1 MKTLEDAWRWYV
13 QTKRQ
18 VFLVRRLADLHWSEL
33 PWDGRLGN
41 DDHFKELDPEQL
53 KDDADFNLSQFDDL
67 AVLVL
72 FAVFESLV
80 RDQLGTEI
88 RAEIEEKGI
97 SHALLLRSFQDLEQ
111 QVGEGSFFRILEP
124 YKRLHANLVEEVNQ
138 VRRYRNWVA
147 HGRRS
152 TRPEWVGPR
161 MAYERLGRF
170 WALLS
175 LQAEERDEA
184 SSG

>member
-97 SHALLLRSFQDLEQ
+97 SHALLLRSFQEHLPDTRALQ
-111 QVGEGSFFRILEP
+111 AAPCQP
-124 YKRLHANLVEEVNQ
+124 
-138 VRRYRNWVA
+138 
-147 HGRRS
+147 GRRS
-152 TRPEWVGPR
+152 QPGAPLPQLGGSWEAQHQTRVGRPTHGLR
-161 MAYERLGRF
+161 AIGSILG
-170 WALLS
+170 S
-175 LQAEERDEA
+175 PQP
-184 SSG
+184 SG